1 MVTGVTP
8 GDGGADAGG
17 QEGPKRRTGARDQT
31 HDEGTATQTSTVAR
45 LVVRD
50 KDGGYVRKLRMPFR
64 NHCLA
69 TILKDCFTNA
79 QHRTLVCAMV
89 SPAATDT
96 EHTRRTLELVCG
108 MRGKP
113 DEVMR
118 VTR

>member
-1 MVTGVTP
+1 MEQVKRVGVEVE
-8 GDGGADAGG
+8 GAEGEAGFEGEMGVDGPEGA
-17 QEGPKRRTGARDQT
+17 GA
-31 HDEGTATQTSTVAR
+31 STVVSR
-45 LVVRD
+45 LVIRD
-50 KDGGYVRKLRMPFR
+50 KAGGYVRKLRMPFR